1 MQTRKAIITAH
12 WHQRP
17 KEHIAV
23 QYNPGEFTLDKQVT
37 LGEAAIPGLDAPLQQ
52 FVRGNAEKLTLDL
65 FCDTT
70 ENGMGEHATSVT
82 TVTDR
87 IYQLIRIEPT
97 RHAPPILTFKWNTE
111 FPGNRVGAGADAPA
125 PPPLGGQRRHSFR
138 CVMESLRQKFT
149 LFSPQGVPLRATLSV
164 TLREYRDLEQQL
176 RQLNLSSPDRT
187 HVHVL
192 QQGDTLAAVARRYY
206 DKAAQWRDVADDN
219 RIEDVRRT
227 TPGTFVRVPRL
238 PRAAT

>member
-1 MQTRKAIITAH
+1 MQTRKAVITAH

-17 KEHIAV
+17 REHIPV
-23 QYNPGEFTLDKQVT
+23 QYNPAEFTLDKQVT
-37 LGEAAIPGLDAPLQQ
+37 LGEAPIPGLDAPLQQ

-70 ENGMGEHATSVT
+70 EGGMGERATSVT

-97 RHAPPILTFKWNTE
+97 RHAPPILTFKWHSE
-111 FPGNRVGAGADAPA
+111 FPGNRVGAGADSPA

-138 CVMESLRQKFT
+138 CVMESLKQKFT
-149 LFSPQGVPLRATLSV
+149 LFSPRGVPLRATLTV
-164 TLREYRDLEQQL
+164 TLREYRDLETQL

-192 QQGDTLAAVARRYY
+192 QQGDTLAGVARRYY
-206 DKAAQWRDVADDN
+206 DQPAQWRAVAAEN
-219 RIEDVRRT
+219 RIDDPRRT
-227 TPGTFVRVPRL
+227 VPGAFLRVP
-238 PRAAT
+238 PIA

>member
-1 MQTRKAIITAH
+1 MQTRKAIITVH
-12 WHQRP
+12 WHQGPR
-17 KEHIAV
+17 EHIPV
-23 QYNPGEFTLDKQVT
+23 QYNPAEFTFDKQVT

-70 ENGMGEHATSVT
+70 ENGMGEQATSVT

-97 RHAPPILTFKWNTE
+97 RHAPPILTFKWNSE
-111 FPGNRVGAGADAPA
+111 FPGNRIGRDDQGS
-125 PPPLGGQRRHSFR
+125 QRRHSFR

-149 LFSPQGVPLRATLSV
+149 LFSPRGVPLRATLTA

-192 QQGDTLAAVARRYY
+192 AQGDTLAGVARRYY
-206 DKAAQWRDVADDN
+206 DQAAQWRAVADAN
-219 RIEDVRRT
+219 RIEDPRRM
-227 TPGTFVRVPRL
+227 TPGAFLRVP
-238 PRAAT
+238 PIT